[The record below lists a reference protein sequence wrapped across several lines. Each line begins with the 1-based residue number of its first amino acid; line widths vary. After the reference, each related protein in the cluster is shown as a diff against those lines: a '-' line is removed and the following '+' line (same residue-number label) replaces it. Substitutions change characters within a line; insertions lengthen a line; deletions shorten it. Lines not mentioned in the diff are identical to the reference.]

1 MAGVVQQG
9 DCFLVLCFELLDI
22 VRTALL
28 FLCAFLLDFV
38 PHFLVFFV
46 WVSAH
51 CSFAFPFLDHAL
63 AVTTAAS
70 CRYTRLLYTAAFGFE
85 GSV

>member
-1 MAGVVQQG
+1 
-9 DCFLVLCFELLDI
+9 
-22 VRTALL
+22 
-28 FLCAFLLDFV
+28 LDFV